1 MKRHFFAYLPR
12 FLVVVHDLCM
22 VVLVWVGLRWLASS
36 AGAPAAPSL
45 IREVVLALVL
55 QGAALQMVGLY
66 RGVWRFASLPDL
78 ANIVRGVVIGL
89 VAIVAVTLLANWL
102 PAIPRRV
109 LVPYPLAL
117 IFLLGAPRL
126 LYRMWKDKSTSAAR
140 QSDARRILILGAG
153 RAAENLLRDLRS
165 DPRYHPVGLLDDTL
179 GMAGAKLQGVPVLGT
194 LDELRTIAR
203 ETSVDLL
210 VIAIPSASADQMQRV
225 VSLCDETGLP
235 FRTVPRLSDM
245 LDGPR
250 RLQFNEVAIEDLLGR
265 DPVAFDWQKVSRA
278 LGGKRL
284 LITGA
289 GGSIGSELVRQ
300 CARAGAEQIVL
311 FERHE
316 LSLHALLAE
325 LRRDFPEINVTPV
338 LADCGDPTACR
349 LALRHGVDIVFHAA
363 AFKHVPMLEDQLRE
377 ALRNN
382 VLASVTLMRACS
394 EAKVPGF
401 VLISTDKAIAP
412 ANILGATKRFAE
424 LACQLEAARGSTRL
438 TVIRFGNVLDS
449 AGSVVP
455 LFRQQIAAGGPVT
468 VTDPEVTRF
477 FMTIPEACQLILQTS
492 FLESSRLAVYALD
505 MGRPVAIR
513 ELAQQMIRLAGK
525 RPDRDIEI
533 RYTGLRPGEKL
544 HEMLFHPD
552 ERYQPTRHP
561 RILHAQPRPLDVVK
575 IQGAV
580 DRLRA
585 MLNEGASDPEL
596 LPLLREVVAESQP
609 SAEWHAA
616 MEQAAADADLP
627 ASRDLSSRA

>member
-1 MKRHFFAYLPR
+1 
-12 FLVVVHDLCM
+12 M
-22 VVLVWVGLRWLASS
+22 VVLVWVGLRWLASA

-66 RGVWRFASLPDL
+66 RGLWRFASLPDL
-78 ANIVRGVVIGL
+78 LNIVRGVGIGL
-89 VAIVAVTLLANWL
+89 LAIVTVTLLANWL

-117 IFLLGAPRL
+117 IFLLGAPRFV
-126 LYRMWKDKSTSAAR
+126 YRMWKDKSTSARRA
-140 QSDARRILILGAG
+140 SDAKRILILGAG

-165 DPRYHPVGLLDDTL
+165 DARYHPVGLLDDTL
-179 GMAGAKLQGVPVLGT
+179 GMAGAKVQGVPVLGT

-245 LDGPR
+245 IEGPR
-250 RLQFNEVAIEDLLGR
+250 RLQLNEVSIEDLLGR
-265 DPVAFDWQKVSRA
+265 DPVKFDWQRVSRA
-278 LGGKRL
+278 LGGKKL
-284 LITGA
+284 LVTGA

-300 CARAGAEQIVL
+300 CARAGAAKVFL

-316 LSLHALLAE
+316 LSLHALLGE
-325 LRRDFPEINVTPV
+325 LRRDYPDVEVVPI

-349 LALRHGVDIVFHAA
+349 LAMRHGVDIVFHAA
-363 AFKHVPMLEDQLRE
+363 AFKHVPMLESQLRE

-394 EAKVPGF
+394 EAQVPAF

-412 ANILGATKRFAE
+412 ANVLGATKRFAE

-455 LFRQQIAAGGPVT
+455 LFREQIAAGGPVT

-575 IQGAV
+575 LQASVGK
-580 DRLRA
+580 LRQL
-585 MLNEGASDPEL
+585 LNEGAGDEEL
-596 LPLLREVVAESQP
+596 LPLLQDVVADYQP
-609 SAEWHAA
+609 SAELLAL
-616 MEQAAADADLP
+616 EDQAIDAP
-627 ASRDLSSRA
+627 APTALDQIHRA